1 MPNDVAAKLAES
13 RLLDRYT
20 ERPRYQRNDYLAWI
34 TRAKRPETRQK
45 RIDQMV
51 AELTSGGL
59 YMGMVHR
66 SSARHPDR

>member
-1 MPNDVAAKLAES
+1 MPNDVAAKLAETG
-13 RLLDRYT
+13 LLDRYA

-66 SSARHPDR
+66 PSARHPYR